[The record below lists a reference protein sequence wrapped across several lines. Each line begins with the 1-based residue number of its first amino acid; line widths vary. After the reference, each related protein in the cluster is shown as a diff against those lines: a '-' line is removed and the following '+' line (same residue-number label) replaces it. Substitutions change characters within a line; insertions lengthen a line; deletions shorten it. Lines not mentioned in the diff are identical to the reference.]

1 MTNKNIENIYFNNNG
16 ISALYQG
23 TNLIWKKQEVVTDGY
38 IIGYANK
45 PPGFV
50 TCLINNELYG
60 GNIEDGIYR
69 IDFKGECLSLYNM
82 FQFKTN
88 ITLVNLANF
97 YYSSCTNFGRMFFT
111 CTSLTDIV
119 FNPQCTISNADDIK
133 NMFISCTSLTDVRGA
148 IEGIKLDLDLSDSPL
163 TADSAMVFING
174 LEEVEETKTLSL
186 KDTTYDSLTEEQI
199 AIATSKGWT
208 VTRS

>member
-38 IIGYANK
+38 IIGYANT
-45 PPGFV
+45 PP
-50 TCLINNELYG
+50 N
-60 GNIEDGIYR
+60 
-69 IDFKGECLSLYNM
+69 LSY
-82 FQFKTN
+82 
-88 ITLVNLANF
+88 
-97 YYSSCTNFGRMFFT
+97 
-111 CTSLTDIV
+111 
-119 FNPQCTISNADDIK
+119 
-133 NMFISCTSLTDVRGA
+133 
-148 IEGIKLDLDLSDSPL
+148 SPL

-174 LEEVEETKTLSL
+174 LEEVTETKTLSL